1 MDLVGG
7 ADPRRRAG
15 RVAVGLI
22 PATRPATPADEPF
35 LLALT
40 ARLAAFPVPSWR
52 TREEIAV
59 ADHAILLD
67 ALHRPGRETLILV
80 AEWPAGIAAGY
91 VFVSTKRDY
100 FTGRPHAHV
109 EVLAV
114 TEAAEGR
121 GVARALMTAAE
132 DWARSRGDDAITLN
146 VFDRNVAARALYDR
160 LGYQPE
166 TVHYRKGLRPAPDL
180 PSPGE

>member
-1 MDLVGG
+1 MGLVGG
-7 ADPRRRAG
+7 SDPRRGAG
-15 RVAVGLI
+15 RMAGGLT
-22 PATRPATPADEPF
+22 PALRPASSGDERF

-40 ARLAAFPVPSWR
+40 ARLAAFPVPAWR
-52 TREEIAV
+52 TREEIAA
-59 ADHAILLD
+59 ADHAILLE
-67 ALHRPGRETLILV
+67 ALHHPGPETLILV
-80 AEWPAGIAAGY
+80 AESPAGIPAGY

-100 FTGRPHAHV
+100 FTGGRHAHV

-132 DWARSRGDDAITLN
+132 EWARARGDDAITLN
-146 VFDRNVAARALYDR
+146 VFDRNAAARALYDR

-166 TVHYRKGLRPAPDL
+166 TVHYRKGLRPAPESS
-180 PSPGE
+180 SPGE

>member
-7 ADPRRRAG
+7 SHPRRGAG
-15 RVAVGLI
+15 RLAGGLT
-22 PATRPATPADEPF
+22 PTLRPASPEDEPF

-40 ARLAAFPVPSWR
+40 ARLAAFPVPAWR
-52 TREEIAV
+52 TREEIAA

-67 ALHRPGRETLILV
+67 ALHHPGPQALILV
-80 AEWPAGIAAGY
+80 AESPPGIPAGY
-91 VFVSTKRDY
+91 VFVSTKQDY

-114 TEAAEGR
+114 TEAAQGR
-121 GVARALMTAAE
+121 GVARALMAAAE
-132 DWARSRGDDAITLN
+132 EWARARGDHAITLN
-146 VFDRNVAARALYDR
+146 VFDLNAAARGLYDR

-166 TVHYRKGLRPAPDL
+166 TVHYRKGLHTASKL
-180 PSPGE
+180 PSPEE

>member
-1 MDLVGG
+1 MGFVGG
-7 ADPRRRAG
+7 SDPRRGAG
-15 RVAVGLI
+15 RVAGGLT
-22 PATRPATPADEPF
+22 PALRPASPGDEPF

-40 ARLAAFPVPSWR
+40 ARLAAFSVPAWR
-52 TREEIAV
+52 TREEIAA
-59 ADHAILLD
+59 ADHAILLA
-67 ALHRPGRETLILV
+67 ALHHPGPETLILV
-80 AEWPAGIAAGY
+80 AESPAGIPAGY

-100 FTGRPHAHV
+100 FTGSRHAHV

-132 DWARSRGDDAITLN
+132 EWARARGDDAITLN
-146 VFDRNVAARALYDR
+146 VFDRNAAARALYDR

-166 TVHYRKGLRPAPDL
+166 TVHYRKGLRPASEF

>member
-7 ADPRRRAG
+7 ADSRRRAG

-22 PATRPATPADEPF
+22 PAIRPATPADEPF

-40 ARLAAFPVPSWR
+40 SRLAAFPVPSWR

-67 ALHRPGRETLILV
+67 ALHRPGPDPDPGGR
-80 AEWPAGIAAGY
+80 IARGNRGGY
-91 VFVSTKRDY
+91 IFVSKRDY

-114 TEAAEGR
+114 TEPAEGH
-121 GVARALMTAAE
+121 GVARVLMTAAE
-132 DWARSRGDDAITLN
+132 EWARTRGDDAITLN
-146 VFDRNVAARALYDR
+146 VFDRNAAARALYDR

-166 TVHYRKGLRPAPDL
+166 TVHYRKGLRPAPNL
-180 PSPGE
+180 PSPRE